1 MFEFIQ
7 AIIVEDEFHQRETL
21 MQKLQEYHPEVTV
34 VAACDNA
41 ETALVEIVRSQ
52 PQLIFLDI
60 QLPCKNGLWLA
71 DQLSQM
77 ACDTFSPPCI
87 IFTTAYSDSEY
98 LLNAIRLSA
107 IDYLIKPI
115 QIDSLAIAINRFKKR
130 KESSPTHSLAEII
143 QKENMFRFKNF
154 GGLLLV
160 KAEDIAY
167 VEGDG
172 NYSTMYLAN
181 GEQEEIFERLGEI
194 EQALSSDNAFIR
206 TGKSVVINKNYVRRI
221 NSRQATLQ
229 IVTPSVSYDV
239 QISANAIRMMK
250 NCRMNEV

>member
-1 MFEFIQ
+1 MSDPIRT
-7 AIIVEDEFHQRETL
+7 IIVEDEFHQRETL
-21 MQKLQEYHPEVTV
+21 IQKLREYHPDVAV
-34 VAACDNA
+34 VAACDSA

-60 QLPCKNGLWLA
+60 QLPGKNGLWLA

-77 ACDTFSPPCI
+77 ACERFSPPEI

-107 IDYLIKPI
+107 IDYLIKPV
-115 QIDSLAIAINRFKKR
+115 QIESLAIAISRFRKR
-130 KESSPTHSLAEII
+130 QESSSSPVRSLTETM
-143 QKENMFRFKNF
+143 QKEKMFRFKNF

-172 NYSTMYLAN
+172 NYSVMHLAN
-181 GEQEEIFERLGEI
+181 GETEDVFERLGEI
-194 EQALSSDNAFIR
+194 GQTLSSDNAFVR
-206 TGKSVVINKNYVRRI
+206 VGRSVIINKNYLRRI
-221 NSRQATLQ
+221 NARTSSLH
-229 IVTPSVSYDV
+229 IVTPATSYEVSVPAGAV
-239 QISANAIRMMK
+239 KGMR
-250 NCRMNEV
+250 EVWEM

>member
-1 MFEFIQ
+1 MSESIRV
-7 AIIVEDEFHQRETL
+7 IIVEDEFHQRETL
-21 MQKLQEYHPEVTV
+21 MQKLREYHPEIKIIT
-34 VAACDNA
+34 ACDSA

-52 PQLIFLDI
+52 PQLLFLDI
-60 QLPCKNGLWLA
+60 QLPGKNGLWLA

-77 ACDTFSPPCI
+77 ACETFFPPEI

-98 LLNAIRLSA
+98 MLNAIRLSA

-115 QIDSLAIAINRFKKR
+115 QIDSLAIAINRFVKR
-130 KESSPTHSLAEII
+130 KDTSPTRLMTETM

-194 EQALSSDNAFIR
+194 EQALSPDTSFFRA
-206 TGKSVVINKNYVRRI
+206 GKSVIVNKNYVRRI

-229 IVTPSVSYDV
+229 LVTPSVSYEV
-239 QISANAIRMMK
+239 QIPNSALKLMK
-250 NCRMNEV
+250 SFGI

>member
-1 MFEFIQ
+1 MDNFIR

-21 MQKLQEYHPEVTV
+21 LQKLQEYHFEVIV
-34 VAACDNA
+34 VTTCDSA
-41 ETALVEIVRSQ
+41 ESALVEIVRNQ

-60 QLPCKNGLWLA
+60 QLPKKNGLWLA

-77 ACDTFSPPCI
+77 TCDTFCAPDI

-115 QIDSLAIAINRFKKR
+115 QIDSLAVAINRFVKR
-130 KESSPTHSLAEII
+130 KGISFTPFLAETIK
-143 QKENMFRFKNF
+143 KEKMFRFKNL

-172 NYSTMYLAN
+172 NYSMMYLAN

-194 EQALSSDNAFIR
+194 EQTLSSDNTLTR
-206 TGKSVVINKNYVRRI
+206 VGKSVIINKSYLRRI
-221 NSRQATLQ
+221 NSRQATVQL
-229 IVTPSVSYDV
+229 VTHSVSFDV
-239 QISANAIRMMK
+239 KVAEKAIKMI
-250 NCRMNEV
+250 VGF

>member
-1 MFEFIQ
+1 MTSDTIR
-7 AIIVEDEFHQRETL
+7 AIIIEDEFHQRETL
-21 MQKLQEYHPEVTV
+21 IQKLQEYHPDIDV
-34 VAACDNA
+34 VSVCESA
-41 ETALVEIVRSQ
+41 EIALVEIVRCQ

-71 DQLSQM
+71 DQLSQIS
-77 ACDTFSPPCI
+77 CESFTPPAI

-115 QIDSLAIAINRFKKR
+115 LIENLTIAINRFKKQ
-130 KESSPTHSLAEII
+130 KESSSIHTLAEIV

-172 NYSTMYLAN
+172 NYSIMYLAN
-181 GEQEEIFERLGEI
+181 GEQEDIFERLGEI
-194 EQALSSDNAFIR
+194 EQILSSNNAFVRI
-206 TGKSVVINKNYVRRI
+206 GKSTVVNKNYIRRI
-221 NSRQATLQ
+221 NARQSSVQ
-229 IVTPSVSYDV
+229 ITTPSASYEVSV
-239 QISANAIRMMK
+239 SANAIKMIK
-250 NCRMNEV
+250 NL